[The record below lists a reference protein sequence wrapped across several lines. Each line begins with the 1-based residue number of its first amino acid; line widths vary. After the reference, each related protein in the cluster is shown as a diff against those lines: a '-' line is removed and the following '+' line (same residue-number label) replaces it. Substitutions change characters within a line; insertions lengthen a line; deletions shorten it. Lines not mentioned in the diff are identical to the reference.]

1 MQMGEEINAKTKPFL
16 PLPLLSYL
24 PCHCLRVAFPS
35 AFALLLPLQACCFF
49 FVFAY
54 CFLLFVIFFPANRFF
69 FSASRS
75 TTPDFIV
82 VF

>member
-49 FVFAY
+49 F
-54 CFLLFVIFFPANRFF
+54 CFCLLFSALCYF
-69 FSASRS
+69 FSSQ
-75 TTPDFIV
+75 PF
-82 VF
+82 FL